1 MARYDYKC
9 SKCEHVFEVQHSIH
23 EEPKVKCEKCKKLS
37 IRQIST
43 RVYLYG
49 TVGIDWNSNPMG
61 ASLSMKDKA
70 RKASKKK
77 QQF

>member
-9 SKCEHVFEVQHSIH
+9 YKCEHVFEVQHSIH

-61 ASLSMKDKA
+61 ASQSMKDKA

>member
-61 ASLSMKDKA
+61 ASQSMKDKA

>member
-9 SKCEHVFEVQHSIH
+9 SKCEYVFEVTHSIH
-23 EEPKVKCEKCKKLS
+23 DEPEVKCEKCKAIS
-37 IRQIST
+37 TRQISN

-49 TVGIDWNSNPMG
+49 TVGIDWNTNPNG
-61 ASLSMKDKA
+61 ASESMKNKA
-70 RKASKKK
+70 RKASKRK

>member
-23 EEPKVKCEKCKKLS
+23 EEPKVKCEKCKNLS
-37 IRQIST
+37 IRQISN

-61 ASLSMKDKA
+61 ASQSMKDKA